1 MAEDQKREFE
11 ELRTR
16 AGDRDDDDDSDYV
29 PIADVLYSV
38 RKPTFT
44 APDYP
49 RLVLLF
55 DYQAAVIDRDHKE
68 VGHMAVGKTLDR
80 LREAYV
86 WLGMRKSM
94 RTRLQL
100 CPICQVH
107 RRRPDH
113 VPIGDMP
120 LATYPMQ
127 MVGADLIGPFVSSS
141 NGNKYVLII
150 IDHCTGW
157 VEAFPLKYKSN
168 ETVWIA

>member
-1 MAEDQKREFE
+1 
-11 ELRTR
+11 
-16 AGDRDDDDDSDYV
+16 
-29 PIADVLYSV
+29 
-38 RKPTFT
+38 
-44 APDYP
+44 
-49 RLVLLF
+49 
-55 DYQAAVIDRDHKE
+55 
-68 VGHMAVGKTLDR
+68 MAVGKTLDS

-86 WLGMRKSM
+86 WPGMRKYI

-113 VPIGDMP
+113 VPMGDMP

-141 NGNKYVLII
+141 NGNKYVLTI

-157 VEAFPLKYKSN
+157 VEAFPLKDKSN
-168 ETVWIA
+168 ETVWNAWANLFIPRHSVPEVLITDNGKEFCAKA